1 MRIAIVE
8 PKPSRN
14 NYAEVFGGSW
24 SFEQYSLS
32 SDPEL
37 KKVLKKDVDIDM
49 NPDNFDWIILVGAEP
64 LKFYTKA
71 TKVMEYSGTLV
82 DDKYLPLINPAM
94 VSFKP
99 EVKRLL
105 ESSVDNIKKYMSG
118 DRKKGEIGDAF

>member
-49 NPDNFDWIILVGAEP
+49 NPALV
-64 LKFYTKA
+64 KIQNRIQQY
-71 TKVMEYSGTLV
+71 
-82 DDKYLPLINPAM
+82 
-94 VSFKP
+94 
-99 EVKRLL
+99 R
-105 ESSVDNIKKYMSG
+105 
-118 DRKKGEIGDAF
+118 